1 MSLIAWIICYYASY
15 YSSLGSLSWLI
26 KLPIGLVVFVAATY
40 ISALITGQILK
51 PVRTFFNKLE
61 VDETKHILGQVV
73 IVRSAIVNKDRGEG
87 FMSDGGAGLLLNI
100 RATGDEEFKKGDEV
114 VVFEQLGDTSTFRV
128 IAKSEFKG

>member
-1 MSLIAWIICYYASY
+1 MSIRVIAFSSSNSTSANVLAS
-15 YSSLGSLSWLI
+15 SVLPTPVGPKKI
-26 KLPIGLVVFVAATY
+26 KLPIGLVVFVVATY

-51 PVRTFFNKLE
+51 PVRTFFNRLE

-100 RATGDEEFKKGDEV
+100 RATGDEEF
-114 VVFEQLGDTSTFRV
+114 
-128 IAKSEFKG
+128 